1 MSFFRVAL
9 ACLLAIGVMNLASV
23 LVEMS
28 LRSDVY
34 ACSTDKEILPAD
46 VALQCKR
53 LTRHQWWSAYYKGK
67 QP

>member
-1 MSFFRVAL
+1 MTFFKVTL

-34 ACSTDKEILPAD
+34 ACSTDKETLPAD

-53 LTRHQWWSAYYKGK
+53 LTRGQWWHK
-67 QP
+67 

>member
-1 MSFFRVAL
+1 MTFFKAVM
-9 ACLLAIGVMNLASV
+9 ACLLAIGFVNLASV

-28 LRSDVY
+28 LRSPVY

-53 LTRHQWWSAYYKGK
+53 LTRGQWWSK
-67 QP
+67 

>member
-1 MSFFRVAL
+1 MTFFRVTL

-28 LRSDVY
+28 LRSQVY

-53 LTRHQWWSAYYKGK
+53 LTRNQWWHK
-67 QP
+67 

>member
-1 MSFFRVAL
+1 MRFFQITL
-9 ACLLAIGVMNLASV
+9 ACLLAIGIMNLAGV

-53 LTRHQWWSAYYKGK
+53 LTKGQWWHK
-67 QP
+67 

>member
-1 MSFFRVAL
+1 MNFFRVTL

-53 LTRHQWWSAYYKGK
+53 LTRNQWWHK
-67 QP
+67 

>member
-1 MSFFRVAL
+1 MTFFRVTL

-28 LRSDVY
+28 LRSPVY

-46 VALQCKR
+46 AVLQCKR
-53 LTRHQWWSAYYKGK
+53 LTRNQWWHK
-67 QP
+67 